1 MSFTDVRHAS
11 RRVTLSIV
19 LCVKAASGSTEK
31 GPAEAGPQR
40 TKTGRLKAAP
50 ATARLVPYL

>member
-31 GPAEAGPQR
+31 GPAEAGPYEPR
-40 TKTGRLKAAP
+40 RAASRRPLRLP
-50 ATARLVPYL
+50 D